1 MAHHSEKN
9 RIQKSNRIVDRRY
22 DWNDAQSWKVQ
33 KTKENKLI
41 FYITILK
48 KKIVYKRNSLMM
60 WVGAVSTA
68 GGQTDQLSTRGRRG
82 RAA

>member
-9 RIQKSNRIVDRRY
+9 RIQKSNRIEDRRY

-48 KKIVYKRNSLMM
+48 KKSYTKEIV
-60 WVGAVSTA
+60 
-68 GGQTDQLSTRGRRG
+68 
-82 RAA
+82 